1 MKNKSRLVIITLLL
15 ITLCSVSSLENGVTI
30 ASAAMNY
37 SSTAVLVKPTFTTTN
52 RTSKSVTLKIDNVN
66 GATGYR
72 IYRSYAKNKK
82 FVFVGS
88 TMDETFVDKKITATG
103 TYYYKV
109 RAYYSLHARKVYSSF
124 SDVQHV
130 AAYVKVNTTNLN
142 ATNQVK
148 STRNSVGTNS
158 TTNQANQTSPVT
170 KPAFAQQ
177 VLDLINAERSK
188 QGLKPLATNNN
199 ITGAANVRAKEIV
212 TSFSHTRPN
221 GASPFTALQDYNIKY
236 STAGENIAY
245 GQPTP
250 QAVVTA
256 WMNSPGHRANI
267 MNGSFGNVGIGTY
280 VKNGTI
286 YWTQLFTN

>member
-1 MKNKSRLVIITLLL
+1 MKKKSRLVIITLLL
-15 ITLCSVSSLENGVTI
+15 IVLFSVSSLENGVSI
-30 ASAAMNY
+30 ASAATNS

-72 IYRSYAKNKK
+72 IYRSKAKNKK

-88 TMDETFVDKKITATG
+88 TMDETFIDKKITAKG

-109 RAYYSLHARKVYSSF
+109 RAYYSLYARKVYSSF
-124 SDVQHV
+124 SDVQYV

-142 ATNQVK
+142 ANNQVK
-148 STRNSVGTNS
+148 STPNSVGTN
-158 TTNQANQTSPVT
+158 TTNQVNQTSSAT

-188 QGLKPLATNNN
+188 QGLKPLVTNNN

-212 TSFSHTRPN
+212 SSFSHTRPN
-221 GASPFTALQDYNIKY
+221 GTSPYTALQEYNIKY